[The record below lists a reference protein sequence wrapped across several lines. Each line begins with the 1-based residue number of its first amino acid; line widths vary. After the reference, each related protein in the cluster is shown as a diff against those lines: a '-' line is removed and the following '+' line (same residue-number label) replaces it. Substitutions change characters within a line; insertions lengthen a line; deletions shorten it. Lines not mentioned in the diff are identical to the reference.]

1 MKPSIV
7 LATVA
12 ILLAPL
18 AAWAPADDLPEP
30 NSLALW
36 LIGAVAAG
44 VVTWRKRR
52 GQGK

>member
-1 MKPSIV
+1 MRPSIV

-18 AAWAPADDLPEP
+18 AAWAPTDLPEP
-30 NSLALW
+30 DSLALW

-44 VVTWRKRR
+44 VATWRKRG
-52 GQGK
+52 GQKK